1 MIGDSERRVF
11 MKVGTVLLFKL
22 WNKAHGMPKLFAVFT
37 FINEQENFEMNR
49 LIAQAA
55 YKATPRSMMIKRELR
70 AKSDRRAFIG
80 SLLIVSMLAA
90 SFWF

>member
-1 MIGDSERRVF
+1 
-11 MKVGTVLLFKL
+11 
-22 WNKAHGMPKLFAVFT
+22 VFT

-55 YKATPRSMMIKRELR
+55 YKATPRSMMLKRKLR
-70 AKSDRRAFIG
+70 EKSDKRAFVG
-80 SLLIVSMLAA
+80 SLLILSLLAV